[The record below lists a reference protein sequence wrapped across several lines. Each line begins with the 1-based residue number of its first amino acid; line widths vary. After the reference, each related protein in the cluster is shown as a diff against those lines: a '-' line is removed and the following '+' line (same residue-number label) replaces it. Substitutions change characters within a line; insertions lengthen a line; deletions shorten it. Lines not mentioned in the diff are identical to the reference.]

1 MQHKEM
7 LRLATPA
14 RVVKRIPRQAAP
26 VLLETLFARL
36 KSLRPQTKSRRLLAA
51 VWLACLPLGQ
61 AAALPALQ
69 ATQATAQKADFDT
82 IEGAFHDGLGTFA
95 EIALANE
102 LIAQAHLSQPP
113 FDAAPSRAKM
123 REAIRC
129 LPESDAHRTVFQQ
142 EISHIE
148 TATRRGAAELLGLA
162 APARLVGVRHTPRDY
177 ADAHAGD
184 LRLEF
189 AGRASLPVSVKTD
202 KSHKVAVA
210 EGQTP
215 DIGAKWA
222 ARYFRVTPP
231 ELDQMI
237 SNLGYSSLTEL
248 KSHYLNVARLVAQ
261 VLIHKL
267 KLADCEPTDFSR
279 ARVGDMDALKYLLRQ
294 LRYFKHGK
302 DDSRV
307 IIFDRTTG
315 EVKWESLLDR
325 IDIERLTPERITFLP
340 AHPRGNPIASEFGL
354 RIDGATVVSFQVKHR
369 RGRARG
375 TARELEFLDITTR
388 LRI

>member
-1 MQHKEM
+1 M
-7 LRLATPA
+7 
-14 RVVKRIPRQAAP
+14 
-26 VLLETLFARL
+26 LFACFKSWRARL
-36 KSLRPQTKSRRLLAA
+36 WLKCLLAA
-51 VWLACLPLGQ
+51 LLLACLLLAPAGARSQGQ
-61 AAALPALQ
+61 APAV
-69 ATQATAQKADFDT
+69 QKSDFDT
-82 IEGAFHDGLGTFA
+82 IEGTFHDGLGTFA

-113 FDAAPSRAKM
+113 FDAASSRAKM
-123 REAIRC
+123 REAIRR
-129 LPESDAHRTVFQQ
+129 LPESDAHRALFQQ
-142 EISHIE
+142 EIINIE
-148 TATRRGAAELLGLA
+148 TATRRGAAELLGLVV
-162 APARLVGVRHTPRDY
+162 PARLVAVRHTPRNY
-177 ADAHAGD
+177 QDAHAGD

-189 AGRASLPVSVKTD
+189 ANRAPLPVSVKTD

-222 ARYFRVTPP
+222 ARYFRVTQA

-237 SNLGYSSLTEL
+237 RDLGYRSLVEL
-248 KSHYLNVARLVAQ
+248 KAHYLNVARLVAHI
-261 VLIHKL
+261 LIHKL

-279 ARVGDMDALKYLLRQ
+279 ARVGDMEALKYLLRQ

-325 IDIERLTPERITFLP
+325 IDIERLTPERVTFLP
-340 AHPRGNPIASEFGL
+340 AHPRGHPIASEFGL
-354 RIDGATVVSFQVKHR
+354 RIDGATVVSFQIKHR

-375 TARELEFLDITTR
+375 TIHQLEFLDITTR